1 MNRSTDH
8 AHAEGGILDSPK
20 MNNVDLSAEG
30 LIVAFSDGK
39 IYLFDNATMASIRQ
53 EMGKFIAED
62 TRPIG
67 GAD

>member
-1 MNRSTDH
+1 MD
-8 AHAEGGILDSPK
+8 APGKDPHAEGEWLHPPK
-20 MNNVDLSAEG
+20 MKNVDLSVEG

-53 EMGKFIAED
+53 EMGRFMAED
-62 TRPIG
+62 NRPIG